1 MALAAEA
8 GLPWARL
15 QQSLVDGGGGRY
27 IYFLL
32 VVWGCHHFFTCNPSF
47 KVETRFCPTPELLKS
62 GLQFMIFIF
71 SEKNFDLNFFLFDCV
86 YICVRVLEAL
96 ELESQAGVSHHVGAV
111 N

>member
-1 MALAAEA
+1 
-8 GLPWARL
+8 
-15 QQSLVDGGGGRY
+15 
-27 IYFLL
+27 
-32 VVWGCHHFFTCNPSF
+32 
-47 KVETRFCPTPELLKS
+47 
-62 GLQFMIFIF
+62 MIFIF